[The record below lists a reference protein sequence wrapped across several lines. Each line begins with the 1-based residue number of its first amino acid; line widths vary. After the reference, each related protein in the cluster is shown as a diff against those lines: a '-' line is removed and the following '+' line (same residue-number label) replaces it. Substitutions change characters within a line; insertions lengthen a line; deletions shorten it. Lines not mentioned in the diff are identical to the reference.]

1 MPAFQHEA
9 LGQEADAIRILR
21 FEKTH
26 PGRKHV
32 SCLLETVS
40 LSSIQH
46 NFIAVSHVWGN
57 DDRTLKILMNG
68 QSYFVTPQLWQFL
81 LLAVERVPDKS
92 LWIDAICINQSN
104 VAEKQTQLPLMGLIF
119 SKAQKLIAWL
129 DSPINVRDSSPTSA
143 DPNCT
148 AALAIADDACDIFE
162 CLEKEEEIF
171 QALLRLFFH
180 KYWSRVWIVQEI
192 RLSRD
197 KEFWWE
203 GQTISSQRLEII
215 ATAIDARF
223 EQDLPTL
230 NQALWTNLCATT
242 ESAKQK
248 GARATLLDH
257 MSSAGEDGRRY
268 FANADETPDLADLVF
283 KHKDFDCSIPLDRVF
298 AFLGLAK
305 GGDQFKVQYDLLPA
319 ELLAR
324 IWNTSP
330 IRELTLFRDILQ
342 ALGIE
347 LSFPVT
353 ARVVDHSW
361 HTELEDVLRS
371 LQELVPDHLREQV
384 LEIRHVKTSIA
395 VDRSRHFTKSF
406 FHSYDNPS
414 RLRVPGSGEISAVGE
429 PNAAYADLIVMIKLI
444 VNDSTSLGSFAM
456 SLPSLG
462 MYFLASENIDRH
474 SLIPRR
480 SKLHGLLKITRT
492 ARQSD
497 MEGDQ
502 IVVRHVDLNRKIGT
516 RTRQEIL
523 KRDPNFEHTMANAVL
538 AFSGCRPGRISI
550 SNLTPVKLF
559 NFLRMSDD
567 DHPVWQEA
575 QQWTLSVR

>member
-21 FEKTH
+21 FEKTY

-32 SCLLETVS
+32 SCLLETGS

-68 QSYFVTPQLWQFL
+68 QSYLVTPQLWQFL

-92 LWIDAICINQSN
+92 LWIDAICIDQNN
-104 VAEKQTQLPLMGLIF
+104 VPEKQTQLPLMGLIF

-148 AALAIADDACDIFE
+148 AALAIADDACDIVE
-162 CLEKEEEIF
+162 RWEKEEEIS

-180 KYWSRVWIVQEI
+180 KYWSRLWIVQEI
-192 RLSRD
+192 RLASD

-203 GQTISSQRLEII
+203 GQTIGSQRLEII

-248 GARATLLDH
+248 GAKATLLDH

-268 FANADETPDLADLVF
+268 FASADETPDLADLVS

-305 GGDQFKVQYDLLPA
+305 GGDQFKVQYDLLPT

-330 IRELTLFRDILQ
+330 IRELTLFRDMLQ
-342 ALGIE
+342 VLGIE
-347 LSFPVT
+347 SSFPVT
-353 ARVVDHSW
+353 VRVVDHPW

-384 LEIRHVKTSIA
+384 LEIRHVKTSIG
-395 VDRSRHFTKSF
+395 VDRSRHFTESF

-414 RLRVPGSGEISAVGE
+414 WLREPGSGEISAVGKN
-429 PNAAYADLIVMIKLI
+429 NASYADLIVMIKLI
-444 VNDSTSLGSFAM
+444 VNDSTSLGSFVL

-462 MYFLASENIDRH
+462 MYFFASQKIEQYAFTL
-474 SLIPRR
+474 SRR
-480 SKLHGLLKITRT
+480 KLHRLL
-492 ARQSD
+492 
-497 MEGDQ
+497 
-502 IVVRHVDLNRKIGT
+502 
-516 RTRQEIL
+516 
-523 KRDPNFEHTMANAVL
+523 
-538 AFSGCRPGRISI
+538 
-550 SNLTPVKLF
+550 
-559 NFLRMSDD
+559 
-567 DHPVWQEA
+567 
-575 QQWTLSVR
+575 